1 MQHLDINMAE
11 EEINIEADA
20 IALEDS
26 EDSTATDY
34 EVENLVDHEIAQ
46 FKKSEDYRY
55 EDELRWTRAYRNYRG
70 LYGPDVQFT
79 EAENKINQLL
89 KAREG
94 DTSRVEE
101 LEKKRKDDLL
111 KLEKIIMPLLKNLQ
125 KNPDDV
131 YIKWPNRKEVIEKQI
146 KKIVAITR
154 S

>member
-1 MQHLDINMAE
+1 MSEDINLDE
-11 EEINIEADA
+11 YDEFDFGF
-20 IALEDS
+20 
-26 EDSTATDY
+26 ST
-34 EVENLVDHEIAQ
+34 VD
-46 FKKSEDYRY
+46 
-55 EDELRWTRAYRNYRG
+55 EDEVKEFETK
-70 LYGPDVQFT
+70 VQEKVAET
-79 EAENKINQLL
+79 TGKVSNDLENKINQLL

-111 KLEKIIMPLLKNLQ
+111 KLEKIIMPLLRNLQ